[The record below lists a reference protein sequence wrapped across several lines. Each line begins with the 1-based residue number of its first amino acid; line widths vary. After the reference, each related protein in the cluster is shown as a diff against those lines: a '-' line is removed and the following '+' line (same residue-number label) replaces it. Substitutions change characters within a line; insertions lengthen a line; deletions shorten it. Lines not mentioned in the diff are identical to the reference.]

1 MVAYKVIHFLLEQIA
16 MFRYRFCR
24 AKVVR
29 LHINWLEPE
38 PSKVNQDLPS
48 CVWQFI
54 NFDRISLTIDKMAKL
69 EWPSDCAVNSIADCR
84 GVKGKTNMVS
94 QGLFFCWGW
103 RWWGSD
109 HCLPTLSQF
118 ALSLADLSNSQWQIM
133 NALEVCRM
141 QLHKTRSV
149 NPVVTPFHKGY
160 RRGVRLF
167 MNLSKDPY
175 PQMESL
181 LTDLTFWDS
190 AHLSSESE
198 WSPWSVDL
206 QGLGDVE
213 KLLLQGSERGTV
225 VRVRCPAD
233 PHCLKK
239 WMDERNYLGYQ
250 IRGETK

>member
-1 MVAYKVIHFLLEQIA
+1 MYDNLLILTAFLWQSTRWPNWNGLLIVQLIQSPTAEELKEKQIWYH
-16 MFRYRFCR
+16 RVCSS
-24 AKVVR
+24 V
-29 LHINWLEPE
+29 
-38 PSKVNQDLPS
+38 
-48 CVWQFI
+48 
-54 NFDRISLTIDKMAKL
+54 
-69 EWPSDCAVNSIADCR
+69 
-84 GVKGKTNMVS
+84 GVGGDEEAIIVS
-94 QGLFFCWGW
+94 PQ
-103 RWWGSD
+103 
-109 HCLPTLSQF
+109 PTLSQF

-141 QLHKTRSV
+141 QLHKTRSI

-190 AHLSSESE
+190 AHPSSESE

-213 KLLLQGSERGTV
+213 ELLLQGPERGTV

-239 WMDERNYLGYQ
+239 WMDERNY
-250 IRGETK
+250 